1 MTVATPETWVEL
13 LRRLAPLV
21 PGDIFDRLRAYPSL
35 TDLSA
40 EGKRSLAAD
49 LQQAISALD
58 SLRHTLKAFLPRY
71 LLDLAPTPGQPHGEI
86 LEGSFIFADVTGFT
100 ALTGELSKRGTEGR
114 EEMNRLMRSLFTA
127 VLDPLLASGGD
138 LLIFAGDAVL
148 ACIPAQPDG
157 RDARWA
163 ARTALRLVQAIAP
176 FAHLQTPYGNFSLTM
191 SAGIERGKAF
201 AAVVGSQQRMELLI
215 SGGPVQGAMQAESAA
230 EPSQV
235 FAGPDLLPFLRPEE
249 FILQGSVVA
258 GVQGGELDD
267 YEAVPPERRQGRIS
281 AIFSRHVPDLIEYL
295 QDALAKL
302 EALAPFIPPDLFAQI
317 ARKEDIRQHPPVAIQ
332 FVNVMGIEDLALG
345 PAGPEKAAAVLQRY
359 FVQAYEIVSDREGI
373 ISQVDSYARGFT
385 LLNPF
390 GAPTHHEGV
399 PRLAA
404 SAALELAHALERVNQ
419 EFELDPPL
427 TQRIGLT
434 YDRIFTGEIGY
445 RHRREYV
452 VAGPGVNL
460 AARLMSK
467 AEPGQIVLD
476 SLAWEAVQEDF
487 VADTLD
493 PVALKGI
500 AQPVPRFALRGLSKG
515 KGLHLTDYPLVG
527 QREEQVR
534 LKQAMEQAIA
544 GHGKAVALTG
554 EVGAGKSRLVTAV
567 VELARQQ
574 GMAVLM
580 GRCRPFAQSTPYFP
594 WSDLICQWFELDE
607 DVPAEARRQ
616 RLKERLAEFDLT
628 PSFPAFANLVGL
640 PPIRLASRA
649 DHAPARQGR
658 GLFDTLK
665 QQTEHAQPGKRD
677 MAALLAER
685 TAAAASSSS
694 VRPSIWETLRER
706 TSVSQALHKLL
717 ERQALRQPTLVII
730 EDIQWLDPALDPAS
744 QEVLNALGA
753 DAPAWPLLVLATARP
768 DETDW
773 NGETL
778 QVSPLSDAESEEL
791 AAFALRATQLEPDLA
806 TWLTSRA
813 GGQPLFIL
821 SYCRAL
827 RDSNAV
833 VVDAASSQARWSGPP
848 PMLPLSL
855 QELLL
860 AQVNQLEPEAQGVIQ
875 RAAAIGTAFPTW
887 LLSRLCRDWPLT
899 DDRVNLALEQTAR
912 RSVVAP
918 PPPAPTHTFN
928 SQSLQEAVY
937 AALSHA
943 LRQTWHAQIGDCL
956 ADADEATRYERLEQI
971 AYHYNHSGVALKAA
985 HFTRLAGD
993 KARARQADET
1003 ALTFYAQTLTVPGKE
1018 DVAAEK
1024 RRAYEGVGDV
1034 YVLQGDYPPAYAA
1047 YQAALRGALA
1057 EEEQRLGAKLALL
1070 APMVD
1075 LADTDTAED
1084 ARRSL
1089 PTSDILRS
1097 WLGAALVWQY
1107 ASHNAVR
1114 AGALCQELL
1123 PTAGEPVKTLLEEA
1137 AEHLK
1142 KRTPLSP
1149 YANFIALFA
1158 RSCLRLSPGDS
1169 T

>member
-21 PGDIFDRLRAYPSL
+21 PGDIFDRLRAFPSL
-35 TDLSA
+35 ADPPPEA
-40 EGKRSLAAD
+40 ERALAAD

-71 LLDLAPTPGQPHGEI
+71 LLDLAPTPGQPHGEL

-114 EEMNRLMRSLFTA
+114 EEMNRLMRTLFTA
-127 VLDPLLASGGD
+127 ILDPLLASGGD

-148 ACIPAQPDG
+148 ACFPAQPDG
-157 RDARWA
+157 RDAHWA
-163 ARTALRLVQAIAP
+163 ARTALRLVRAIAP
-176 FAHLQTPYGNFSLTM
+176 FAHFQTPYGNFSLTM
-191 SAGIERGKAF
+191 SAGVERGKAL
-201 AAVVGSQQRMELLI
+201 AAVFGSRQRMELLI

-235 FAGPDLLPFLRPEE
+235 FAGPGLLPFLQPEE

-258 GVQGGELDD
+258 GVQGGELGD
-267 YEAVPPERRQGRIS
+267 YEAIPPERRQGRIS
-281 AIFSRHVPDLIEYL
+281 AVFSRHVPDLIEYL
-295 QDALAKL
+295 QDALTKL
-302 EALAPFIPPDLFAQI
+302 EALVPFIPPDLFAQI

-345 PAGPEKAAAVLQRY
+345 PAGPEKAAAVLQHY

-385 LLNPF
+385 LLNSF

-404 SAALELAHALERVNQ
+404 SAALELAQDLEHVNQ
-419 EFELDPPL
+419 EFGLDPPL
-427 TQRIGLT
+427 TQRTGLT

-476 SLAWEAVQEDF
+476 PLAWEAVREDF
-487 VADTLD
+487 VADTLA
-493 PVALKGI
+493 PISLKGI
-500 AQPVPRFALRGLSKG
+500 AQPVPRFALRGLFKG
-515 KGLHLTDYPLVG
+515 EGLHLTDYPLVG
-527 QREEQVR
+527 QREELAK
-534 LKQAMEQAIA
+534 LKQAIEQTAA
-544 GHGKAVALTG
+544 GRGRTLALVG
-554 EVGAGKSRLVTAV
+554 EAGAGKSRLIAAV
-567 VELARQQ
+567 VEQAVQS
-574 GMAVLM
+574 GMAILT
-580 GRCRPFAQSTPYFP
+580 GRCQPFAQTTPHFS
-594 WSDLICQWFELDE
+594 WSDLVCRWFELSE
-607 DVPAEARRQ
+607 DTPAETRRQ
-616 RLKERLAEFDLT
+616 LLKERLAEFDLT
-628 PSFPAFANLVGL
+628 PSFPAFAALVGL
-640 PPIRLASRA
+640 PPIRMTSRA
-649 DHAPARQGR
+649 DHAPARQGPD
-658 GLFDTLK
+658 LFAALK
-665 QQTEHAQPGKRD
+665 QQTERAQPAKHD
-677 MAALLAER
+677 MASLLAER
-685 TAAAASSSS
+685 MVPGATPLGS
-694 VRPSIWETLRER
+694 RPSIWETLRER
-706 TSVSQALHKLL
+706 ASIPQALHTLL

-730 EDIQWLDPALDPAS
+730 EDIQWLDPAS
-744 QEVLNALGA
+744 REVLDALA
-753 DAPAWPLLVLATARP
+753 TAVPAWPLLLLVTARP
-768 DETDW
+768 ETAW
-773 NGETL
+773 EGEAL
-778 QVSPLSDAESEEL
+778 HLSPLSAAEAEEL

-806 TWLTSRA
+806 AWLISRA

-827 RDSNAV
+827 RDANAV
-833 VVDAASSQARWSGPP
+833 VVDAASSLARWSGPP

-860 AQVNQLEPEAQGVIQ
+860 AQVDRLGPEARDVMQ
-875 RAAAIGTAFPTW
+875 RAAVMGVTFPSW
-887 LLSRLCRDWPLT
+887 LLGRLCSALSLT
-899 DDRVNLALEQTAR
+899 DDQIGVIVERAAR
-912 RSVVAP
+912 RSIVAP
-918 PPPAPTHTFN
+918 PPPAPMHTFN

-937 AALSHA
+937 SALSHA
-943 LRQTWHAQIGDCL
+943 LRQTWHEQVGDCL
-956 ADADEATRYERLEQI
+956 ADANEATRYERLEQI
-971 AYHYNHSGVALKAA
+971 AYHYNHSSIAHKAA
-985 HFTRLAGD
+985 YFTRLAGD

-1003 ALTFYAQTLTVPGKE
+1003 ALIFYAQTLTVPGKE
-1018 DVAAEK
+1018 EIAAEK

-1075 LADTDTAED
+1075 LADTETAED

-1089 PTSDILRS
+1089 PTSDSLRL

-1107 ASHNAVR
+1107 ASSHNTGR
-1114 AGALCQELL
+1114 AEALCQELL

-1137 AEHLK
+1137 TEHLK
-1142 KRTPLSP
+1142 KRKPLSP

-1158 RSCLRLSPGDS
+1158 RSCLRLSPGVP

>member
-21 PGDIFDRLRAYPSL
+21 PGDVFDRLRTYPSFAG
-35 TDLSA
+35 LSVERERA
-40 EGKRSLAAD
+40 LATD

-71 LLDLAPTPGQPHGEI
+71 LLDLAPTPGQPHGEL

-127 VLDPLLASGGD
+127 ILEPLIASGGD
-138 LLIFAGDAVL
+138 LLIFAGDAAL
-148 ACIPAQPDG
+148 ACFPAQPDG

-163 ARTALRLVQAIAP
+163 TRTALRLVQAIAP
-176 FAHLQTPYGNFSLTM
+176 FAHFQTPYGTFSLTM
-191 SAGIERGKAF
+191 SAGVERGKAF
-201 AAVVGSQQRMELLI
+201 AAVVGSRQRMELLI

-235 FAGPDLLPFLRPEE
+235 FAGPGVLPFLRPEE
-249 FILQGSVVA
+249 FVLQGNVVT

-267 YEAVPPERRQGRIS
+267 YEAVLPERRQGRIS
-281 AIFSRHVPDLIEYL
+281 AMFSRRVPDLIEYL
-295 QDALAKL
+295 GDALAKI
-302 EALAPFIPPDLFAQI
+302 EALVPFIPPDLFVQI

-345 PAGPEKAAAVLQRY
+345 PAGPEKAAAVLQHY
-359 FVQAYEIVSDREGI
+359 FTQAHEIVSDREGI

-404 SAALELAHALERVNQ
+404 SAALELAHALEHVNQ
-419 EFELDPPL
+419 EFGLNPPL

-467 AEPGQIVLD
+467 AESGQIVLD
-476 SLAWEAVQEDF
+476 PLAWEAVREDF
-487 VADTLD
+487 VADTLT
-493 PVALKGI
+493 PVPLKGI
-500 AQPVPRFALRGLSKG
+500 SQPVPRFALQGLSKG
-515 KGLHLTDYPLVG
+515 EGLHLTDYPLVG
-527 QREEQVR
+527 QREELAK
-534 LKQAMEQAIA
+534 LKQAIEQTVA
-544 GHGKAVALTG
+544 GAGRALALVG
-554 EVGAGKSRLVTAV
+554 EAGAGKSRLIAAAV
-567 VELARQQ
+567 EQASQR
-574 GMAVLM
+574 GMAVLT
-580 GRCRPFAQSTPYFP
+580 GRCRPFAQTTPYFP
-594 WSDLICQWFELDE
+594 WSDLVCQWFELSE
-607 DVPAEARRQ
+607 DTPAETRREL
-616 RLKERLAEFDLT
+616 LKERLAEFDLA
-628 PSFPAFANLVGL
+628 PSFPAFANLIGL
-640 PPIRLASRA
+640 PPIRTGITPRA
-649 DHAPARQGR
+649 DQTPARQGP
-658 GLFDTLK
+658 GLFAALK
-665 QQTEHAQPGKRD
+665 QQTERTQPVKHD
-677 MAALLAER
+677 MASLLIER
-685 TAAAASSSS
+685 TATAASTSSGR
-694 VRPSIWETLRER
+694 RPSIWEALRER
-706 TSVSQALHKLL
+706 ASIPQALHTLL

-730 EDIQWLDPALDPAS
+730 EDIQWLDPAS
-744 QEVLNALGA
+744 REVLDALA
-753 DAPAWPLLVLATARP
+753 IDVPTQPLLLLVTARP
-768 DETDW
+768 ETVWEGDA
-773 NGETL
+773 L
-778 QVSPLSDAESEEL
+778 HLSPLSDAESEEL

-806 TWLTSRA
+806 AWLISRA

-827 RDSNAV
+827 RDANAV

-860 AQVNQLEPEAQGVIQ
+860 AQVDQLGPEARDVMQ
-875 RAAAIGTAFPTW
+875 RAAVMGVAFPGW
-887 LLSRLCRDWPLT
+887 LLSRLCPDMSLADNQVT
-899 DDRVNLALEQTAR
+899 AALERAAR

-918 PPPAPTHTFN
+918 PPPAPTYTFN

-943 LRQTWHAQIGDCL
+943 LRQTWHEQIGDCL
-956 ADADEATRYERLEQI
+956 VDADEAARYERLEQI

-985 HFTRLAGD
+985 YFTRLAGD

-1018 DVAAEK
+1018 EIAAEK

-1034 YVLQGDYPPAYAA
+1034 YVLQRDYPPAYAA

-1057 EEEQRLGAKLALL
+1057 EEEHCLGAKLALL

-1075 LADTDTAED
+1075 LADIETTED

-1089 PTSDILRS
+1089 PTSDTLRP
-1097 WLGAALVWQY
+1097 WLGAALIWQY
-1107 ASHNAVR
+1107 ASSHNTGR
-1114 AGALCQELL
+1114 AEALCQELL

-1142 KRTPLSP
+1142 KRSPLSP
-1149 YANFIALFA
+1149 YAHFIDLFA
-1158 RSCLRLSPGDS
+1158 RSCLRLSPGVP

>member
-1 MTVATPETWVEL
+1 MTEVTPEIWVEL

-21 PGDIFDRLRAYPSL
+21 SGDIFDRLRAFPSPA
-35 TDLSA
+35 DLPA
-40 EGKRSLAAD
+40 EATRSLAAD

-58 SLRHTLKAFLPRY
+58 SLRHTLKAYLPRY
-71 LLDLAPTPGQPHGEI
+71 VLDLAPTPGQPHGEI

-114 EEMNRLMRSLFTA
+114 EEMNRLMRALFTA
-127 VLDPLLASGGD
+127 ILDPLIASGGD

-148 ACIPAQPDG
+148 AYFPAQPDG
-157 RDARWA
+157 RDAHWA
-163 ARTALRLVQAIAP
+163 TRTALRLVQAIAP

-191 SAGIERGKAF
+191 SAGVERGKSF
-201 AAVVGSQQRMELLI
+201 AAVVGSQQRMEFLI

-235 FAGPDLLPFLRPEE
+235 FAGPGLL
-249 FILQGSVVA
+249 A
-258 GVQGGELDD
+258 GVQGGELGD

-281 AIFSRHVPDLIEYL
+281 ALFSRHVPDLIEYL
-295 QDALAKL
+295 LEALAKL
-302 EALAPFIPPDLFAQI
+302 EALVPFIPPDLFVQI

-345 PAGPEKAAAVLQRY
+345 PAGPEKAAAVLQHY
-359 FVQAYEIVSDREGI
+359 FTQAYEIVSDREGI
-373 ISQVDSYARGFT
+373 ISQVDPYAHGFT
-385 LLNPF
+385 FLNPF

-404 SAALELAHALERVNQ
+404 SAALELAHALEHANQ
-419 EFELDPPL
+419 KFDLDPPL
-427 TQRIGLT
+427 TQRTGLT

-476 SLAWEAVQEDF
+476 PLAWEAVREDF
-487 VADTLD
+487 VADSLA

-527 QREEQVR
+527 QREELAK
-534 LKQAMEQAIA
+534 LKQAMEQSIA
-544 GHGKAVALTG
+544 GHGRAVALVG
-554 EVGAGKSRLVTAV
+554 EAGAGKSRLVTAV
-567 VELARQQ
+567 IEQARQQ

-616 RLKERLAEFDLT
+616 RLKEQLAQFDLA
-628 PSFPAFANLVGL
+628 PSAPAFANLVGL
-640 PPIRLASRA
+640 PPVHPASRA
-649 DHAPARQGR
+649 DHAPARQGP
-658 GLFDTLK
+658 GLFATLK

-685 TAAAASSSS
+685 TAAAASNSS
-694 VRPSIWETLRER
+694 VGPSIWETLRER

-717 ERQALRQPTLVII
+717 ERQARQQPTLVII

-744 QEVLNALGA
+744 QEVLDTLVA
-753 DAPAWPLLVLATARP
+753 DTPAWPLFVLVTARP
-768 DETDW
+768 DEKDW

-778 QVSPLSDAESEEL
+778 QVSPLPDAESQEL
-791 AAFALRATQLEPDLA
+791 AAYALRATQLEPDLA
-806 TWLTSRA
+806 AWLTSRA

-827 RDSNAV
+827 RDANAV
-833 VVDAASSQARWSGPP
+833 LVDAASSQARWSGPP

-887 LLSRLCRDWPLT
+887 LLSRLCRSDMSLT
-899 DDRVNLALEQTAR
+899 DNQVNGALEQTAR
-912 RSVVAP
+912 RSIVAP
-918 PPPAPTHTFN
+918 PPPTPTHTFN
-928 SQSLQEAVY
+928 SQSLQDAVY

-943 LRQTWHAQIGDCL
+943 LRQTWHEQAGDCL
-956 ADADEATRYERLEQI
+956 IDADEATRYERLEQI
-971 AYHYNHSGVALKAA
+971 AYHYSRSGVARKAA
-985 HFTRLAGD
+985 YFTRLAGD
-993 KARARQADET
+993 KARTRQADET

-1047 YQAALRGALA
+1047 YQAALRGALG

-1075 LADTDTAED
+1075 LADTETAED

-1089 PTSDILRS
+1089 PTSDILRL
-1097 WLGAALVWQY
+1097 WLGTALVWQY
-1107 ASHNAVR
+1107 ASSHNTGR
-1114 AGALCQELL
+1114 AEALCQELL
-1123 PTAGEPVKTLLEEA
+1123 LTAGEPVKTLLEEA
-1137 AEHLK
+1137 AQHLK
-1142 KRTPLSP
+1142 KRAPLSP
-1149 YANFIALFA
+1149 YADFIALFA
-1158 RSCLRLSPGDS
+1158 RSCLRLSPGVP